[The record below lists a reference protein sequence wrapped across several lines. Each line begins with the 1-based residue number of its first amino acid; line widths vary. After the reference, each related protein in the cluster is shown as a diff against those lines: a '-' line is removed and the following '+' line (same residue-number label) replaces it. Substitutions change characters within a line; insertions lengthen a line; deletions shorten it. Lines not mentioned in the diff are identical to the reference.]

1 MNVWLGVVRNPD
13 ARTIM
18 HSNIEQ
24 AGIACKKEK
33 EGKGFRFIS

>member
-1 MNVWLGVVRNPD
+1 MNVWLGISSNPD

-24 AGIACKKEK
+24 AGIA
-33 EGKGFRFIS
+33 FAD